1 MGVHYV
7 SQTYDERKWALAAA
21 AAKRVMDMGRY
32 TLHTAERVYSKPGG
46 DATEVTP
53 ELPENVSNAD
63 FPYGAGNIDPLK
75 SYTNM
80 FNGTTYPVQ
89 NKELI
94 WGKYSDKIRDYTRQS
109 FPILHGRVQCDVPD
123 SKSDRCLPDAGREND
138 RGSPSH
144 R

>member
-1 MGVHYV
+1 MRLHAASPAFNGGSAAYRYFGNWKRKSDGVYYV

-75 SYTNM
+75 SYANM
-80 FNGTTYPVQ
+80 FNGTTYPGTKQ
-89 NKELI
+89 
-94 WGKYSDKIRDYTRQS
+94 
-109 FPILHGRVQCDVPD
+109 RVD
-123 SKSDRCLPDAGREND
+123 LG
-138 RGSPSH
+138 
-144 R
+144 